1 MEIHFLPAIQ
11 CTHYIIVAF
20 CLSVPFEFKTYKVD
34 FSFVFLRDIISQRTF
49 KQIWQE
55 RSDEFVP
62 LHIIRQDI
70 TKVHADAIVNS
81 ANPDL
86 LGGGGV
92 DGAIHRAAG
101 TKLLEECK
109 ALGGCAAGQAKITK
123 AYDLPAKYIIHTVGP
138 VWRGGK
144 ENEENILADCYRN
157 SLDLAKKYK
166 LKSIAFPLISAGTF
180 GYPKIEALKIAAN
193 VIRRFLEENEM
204 TVFLVVFD
212 RTSLTLSGSLFES
225 ISEYIDDNYVKKHRF
240 LRENK
245 TLYSETKKQQVD
257 DVSYLYEA
265 YKATGTKAIKPS
277 LEAAVNQQDETFSQM
292 LLRLIDEKK
301 MTDTETYK
309 KANIDRKLFSKI
321 RCDKFYKPSKSTA
334 IAFAIALKLSKAET
348 DRLLNSAGYA
358 LSRSNKFDIIIQYF
372 IERGNYDIFDINEAL
387 FVFEQPLLGA

>member
-1 MEIHFLPAIQ
+1 MEIHFLPVIQ
-11 CTHYIIVAF
+11 YTHYIIMAF
-20 CLSVPFEFKTYKVD
+20 FLSMPFEFKTYKVG
-34 FSFVFLRDIISQRTF
+34 FSFVFLRDIIWQRTF

-81 ANPDL
+81 ASPDL

-101 TKLLEECK
+101 PKLLKECK
-109 ALGGCAAGQAKITK
+109 ALGGCAAGQAKITQ
-123 AYDLPAKYIIHTVGP
+123 AYDLPAKYVIHTVGP
-138 VWRGGK
+138 VWRDGK
-144 ENEENILADCYRN
+144 GNEENILADCYRN
-157 SLDLAKKYK
+157 SLDIAKKYK
-166 LKSIAFPLISAGTF
+166 LKSIAFPLISAGAF
-180 GYPKIEALKIAAN
+180 AYPKIEALKTAAN

-204 TVFLVVFD
+204 TVFLVVYD

-225 ISEYIDDNYVKKHRF
+225 ISEYIDDNYVKKHRI

-245 TLYSETKKQQVD
+245 FLYSETNKQQVD
-257 DVSYLYEA
+257 DMPYMYEA
-265 YKATGTKAIKPS
+265 YRPAGAKAIKPS

-301 MTDTETYK
+301 MTDAETYK

-334 IAFAIALKLSKAET
+334 IAFAIALKLNKAET

-372 IERGNYDIFDINEAL
+372 IERDNYDIFDINEAL